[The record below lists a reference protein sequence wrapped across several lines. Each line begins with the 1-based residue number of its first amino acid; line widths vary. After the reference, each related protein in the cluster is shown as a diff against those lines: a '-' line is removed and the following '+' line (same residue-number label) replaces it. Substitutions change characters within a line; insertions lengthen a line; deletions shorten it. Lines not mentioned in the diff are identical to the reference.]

1 MNEKYIHRIFDISLI
16 LKGAH
21 SVIEIVG
28 GFLVLFIS
36 QEYIFK
42 LVLSV
47 TSGEISDDPKDF
59 FANFLIKSAQQLSV
73 TSQHFIAIYLLSHG
87 IIKGFLVINLFK
99 EKLWA
104 YHLAITVFSIFGI
117 YQIYE
122 YIRTDS
128 IWLLA
133 LTILDIIVILLTWHE
148 YNYMK
153 KTGLKPK
160 WKQ

>member
-59 FANFLIKSAQQLSV
+59 FANFLIKASNDFSSG
-73 TSQHFIAIYLLSHG
+73 THFL
-87 IIKGFLVINLFK
+87 
-99 EKLWA
+99 
-104 YHLAITVFSIFGI
+104 
-117 YQIYE
+117 
-122 YIRTDS
+122 
-128 IWLLA
+128 
-133 LTILDIIVILLTWHE
+133 
-148 YNYMK
+148 
-153 KTGLKPK
+153 P
-160 WKQ
+160 